1 MQILK
6 SQTLFSKNLNREVI
20 FDLVTPPN
28 HNSNIEY
35 LILLMNDGQ
44 DFEKLGMDKTLKN
57 SWLTA
62 TQSFVFV
69 GVHANK
75 NRLSEYGTS
84 GVLDF
89 NGRGK
94 NSLNYQKFIIKELLP
109 YLAKSFFLKNEG
121 HVVCGFSLGGLSA
134 LDMTL
139 ENPNVFNKVGVF
151 SGALWWR
158 SKAYGPYYND
168 ATDRIIHQKFKK
180 SVLKASLQF
189 WFECGT
195 QDEKADR
202 NNNGVIDSI
211 DDTNDLIKI
220 LKEKGYDSVQY
231 LEILAGEHNQNT
243 WKNAFPDFLRWAFA

>member
-6 SQTLFSKNLNREVI
+6 SHSLLSENLNREVT
-20 FDLVTPPN
+20 FDLVIPSN
-28 HNSNIEY
+28 YNSNISY
-35 LILLMNDGQ
+35 SILLMNDGQ
-44 DFEKLGMDKTLKN
+44 DFGKLGMDKTLKN
-57 SWLTA
+57 AWLNSY
-62 TQSFVFV
+62 QPFVFV

-94 NSLNYQKFIIKELLP
+94 NSLSYQKFVIKELLP
-109 YLAKSFFLKNEG
+109 YLGKSLSLKKEG

-134 LDMTL
+134 LDMAF
-139 ENPNVFNKVGVF
+139 ENANVFNKIGVF

-158 SKAYGPYYND
+158 SRAYGAYYND

-180 SVLKASLQF
+180 SVLKASLKF

-195 QDEKADR
+195 LDEKADR

-211 DDTNDLIKI
+211 DDTQDLIKI
-220 LKEKGYDSVQY
+220 LKEKGYESIQY
-231 LEILAGEHNQNT
+231 LEIIGGQHNQIT
-243 WKNAFPDFLRWAFA
+243 WEKAFPEFLSWAFA